1 MHVVVNKKKRV
12 FSLLL
17 LFKQEFDWMSIKPI
31 EFTDR
36 LLGGVGGGGQGSKS
50 KTKFSGRELHRQI
63 RSGGSGCWTKKNTS
77 RFVISRGWH
86 LCNNKLLNHVY
97 ILQATYV
104 CYICPSLL

>member
-17 LFKQEFDWMSIKPI
+17 LFKQEIDWMSIKPI
-31 EFTDR
+31 EVTDR

-63 RSGGSGCWTKKNTS
+63 RSGGSGCRSKK
-77 RFVISRGWH
+77 IPPD
-86 LCNNKLLNHVY
+86 L
-97 ILQATYV
+97 
-104 CYICPSLL
+104 